1 MCCVLGRKKN
11 QTPATDP
18 APTEEAVTEPGQP
31 GKGRPTPKRREQEA
45 ARRKP
50 LVPADREAAKK
61 QSKEQARASRLA
73 QREAMNRGDES
84 ALPPRDRGPIKKF
97 IRNSVDSRL
106 SVGEILLPLMLIVLV
121 LMFVRLGAAVQLAA
135 MILVWG
141 IVIAGILDAVLMWR
155 RTKKAIVEKFGQE
168 PPKGSASYAIMRSFQ
183 MRISRVPRP
192 QVARGD
198 KDWKN
203 AR

>member
-1 MCCVLGRKKN
+1 MLGRKKN